1 MGHDEVNKQQDNDVA
16 SNNTTNKQTDIYD
29 GDDDDDDDKSLT
41 ETHFSRQHLDEI
53 LGVQK
58 YNRKTHGKKAEPE
71 LPQPQNIIEWII
83 LWVYR
88 LQRTTTKQYRP
99 SGYWRYA
106 IGVYQNLFLM
116 FYFNWITIFTAPL
129 SAFAFIFTYPII
141 AVALF
146 MFEIGLK
153 IFMDG
158 LGGNELVDCISKD
171 FGYGII
177 INWGA
182 PQLLLS
188 EKSRLLVRNT
198 LPALGKTASESNS
211 IETEDDQRHR
221 TFDVS
226 IAQTMTILGSL
237 VYERQDKKIVEAYRL
252 LSDFNKN
259 KKNIKEADKQYQQI
273 ERDMTR
279 LVWESEREIRKI
291 ARSYGLHFAGVTDLK
306 SLGDTFCG
314 LFWPIKHE
322 NPFIIVAFKGTTPT
336 NYSEFLVDAT
346 LQRTDARSYLFGSA
360 HEGFYSSL
368 FSSHFD
374 VDTRDPYYAIQSAIR
389 ERATQLQ
396 KDSKD
401 PSRPVQVWVAGHSL
415 GAAIGSL
422 LFARWLK
429 CPEDIAPMC
438 ELRDAYVI
446 GTPAVGDNDF
456 ASMFSS
462 FSNLPLS
469 RASTLWRVINKS
481 DIICRIP
488 PGYNSMTI
496 GHYVSSTDFFNY
508 SHIGHA
514 VQITYPML
522 HEKPLKIY
530 PSSYQSNLTVDIASS
545 SDHLIP
551 EEPPLANKTQEV
563 DLQSYPWWFRPILKS
578 HRNPISLL
586 ESFYPFFLRDHIPIH
601 YFEGLERAQVYYSQ
615 QND

>member
-1 MGHDEVNKQQDNDVA
+1 M
-16 SNNTTNKQTDIYD
+16 
-29 GDDDDDDDKSLT
+29 
-41 ETHFSRQHLDEI
+41 DEI
-53 LGVQK
+53 LGVRKQQ
-58 YNRKTHGKKAEPE
+58 KTHGKKSEEAE
-71 LPQPQNIIEWII
+71 LPQPQNIIEWIV
-83 LWVYR
+83 LWAYR
-88 LQRTTTKQYRP
+88 LQKMTTQQYRP

-106 IGVYQNLFLM
+106 LGVYQNLFLM
-116 FYFNWITIFTAPL
+116 FYFNWSTIFTSPL

-146 MFEIGLK
+146 LFEVGLK

-158 LGGNELVDCISKD
+158 LGGNELVSLISRD
-171 FGYGII
+171 FGYGFSI

-182 PQLLLS
+182 PQLLMS
-188 EKSRLLVRNT
+188 EKSRQLVRDT

-211 IETEDDQRHR
+211 IESEDDQRHR
-221 TFDVS
+221 TFDLS

-237 VYERQDKKIVEAYRL
+237 VYERQDRKIVEAYRM
-252 LSDFNKN
+252 LSDFNRN
-259 KKNIKEADKQYQQI
+259 KKNIKDADKKYQQI
-273 ERDMTR
+273 EHDMTR
-279 LVWESEREIRKI
+279 LVWESERMIRKI

-314 LFWPIKHE
+314 LFWPIRQE
-322 NPFIIVAFKGTTPT
+322 NPFIVVVFKGTTPT

-346 LQRTDARSYLFGSA
+346 LQRTDARSYLFGSV

-368 FSSHFD
+368 FPTHLD
-374 VDTRDPYYAIQSAIR
+374 VDNRDPYYAIQGAIR
-389 ERATQLQ
+389 ERAAQLQ
-396 KDSKD
+396 KQSKD
-401 PSRPVQVWVAGHSL
+401 PSKPVQVWVAGHSL

-456 ASMFSS
+456 ASMFASY
-462 FSNLPLS
+462 SNLPLS

-488 PGYNSMTI
+488 PGYNSMTV

-522 HEKPLKIY
+522 HRKPLKIY

-545 SDHLIP
+545 SSSDPCTSDHQQLP
-551 EEPPLANKTQEV
+551 DKTQAV
-563 DLQSYPWWFRPILKS
+563 DIQNYPWWFRFILKRY
-578 HRNPISLL
+578 HNPISVV
-586 ESFYPFFLRDHIPIH
+586 ESFYPFFIRDHIPIH
-601 YFEGLERAQVYYSQ
+601 YFEGLERAQEYYNHQ
-615 QND
+615 EDYK